1 MKLLYN
7 IFLFFYPLAA
17 RVLST
22 TNSKAKLWTEGRKD
36 IFKQLSIAF
45 EQNKSQVI
53 WTHCASL
60 GEFEQG
66 RPVLEQLKTQY
77 PNAKILITFFSPSG
91 YEVQKNYNGADWI
104 FYLPADSKKNAK
116 RFLNIVKPSIAIF
129 IKYEF
134 WFYYLDALKQR
145 EIQAIL
151 VSGNFRLNQIF
162 FKWYGSFYR
171 NMLQLF
177 SHLFIQNEE
186 SKFLLTTIDITE
198 NVTVSGDTRF
208 DRVIEI
214 AEQFSSI
221 EAIEKFIQHNKVVV
235 AGSTWT
241 EDDEEINHYANT
253 HQDIKFIIAPHI
265 IEEDRMKECLKLY
278 KKSILFSQ
286 WQQQTDNSNN
296 QYNVLIID
304 NVGMLSRLYK
314 YGTICFVGGA
324 FDGDGVHNVLE
335 AAVFGNPVFYG
346 PIYKKYKEAAD
357 LIKLGGAISVEN
369 ALELEQQFEAL
380 LHDESL
386 CSSIGTKAAAYV
398 YANKGA
404 TKFITNYIQE
414 NRLLTN

>member
-66 RPVLEQLKTQY
+66 TPVLEQLKTQY
-77 PNAKILITFFSPSG
+77 PKAKILITFFSPSG
-91 YEVQKNYNGADWI
+91 YEVQKNYNGADWV
-104 FYLPADSKKNAK
+104 FYLPIDGKKNANQ
-116 RFLNIVKPSIAIF
+116 FINIVKPTVVLF

-134 WFYYLDALKQR
+134 WFYYLKALKQR
-145 EIQAIL
+145 GIPALL
-151 VSGNFRLNQIF
+151 VSGNFRPSQIF

-171 NMLQLF
+171 NILQCF
-177 SHLFIQNEE
+177 GHLFVQNEE
-186 SKFLLTTIDITE
+186 SKLLLASIGISE
-198 NVTVSGDTRF
+198 NVTINGDTRF

-214 AEQFSSI
+214 AEQFSPI
-221 EAIEKFIQHNKVVV
+221 EAIEKFIQKNKVVV

-241 EDDEEINHYANT
+241 EDDEEMNHYANT
-253 HQDIKFIIAPHI
+253 HQEIKFIIAPHV
-265 IEEDRMKECLKLY
+265 IEEDRLQECLKLY
-278 KKSILFSQ
+278 KNSILFSKWIQ
-286 WQQQTDNSNN
+286 EKDNSDK
-296 QYNVLIID
+296 QANVLIID
-304 NVGMLSRLYK
+304 NIGMLSKLYK

-335 AAVFGNPVFYG
+335 AAVYRKPVIYG
-346 PIYKKYKEAAD
+346 PIFEKFKEAVE
-357 LIKLGGAISVEN
+357 LIKLGGAISVKN
-369 ALELEQQFEAL
+369 ALKLEQQFDYL
-380 LHDESL
+380 LNDETT
-386 CSSIGTKAAAYV
+386 CDTIGNKTGAYV
-398 YANKGA
+398 MSQQGA
-404 TKFITNYIQE
+404 TKFITNYIQA

>member
-1 MKLLYN
+1 M
-7 IFLFFYPLAA
+7 AA

-22 TNSKAKLWTEGRKD
+22 TNSKAKLWIEGRKD
-36 IFKQLSIAF
+36 IFEHLSVAF
-45 EQNKSQVI
+45 EHNKSEVI
-53 WTHCASL
+53 WAHCASL

-66 RPVLEQLKTQY
+66 RPVMEQLKTQY

-91 YEVQKNYNGADWI
+91 YEVQKNYNGADWV
-104 FYLPADSKKNAK
+104 FYLPADGKKNAK

-151 VSGNFRLNQIF
+151 VSGNFRPNQIF

-177 SHLFIQNEE
+177 SHLFVQNEE

-221 EAIEKFIQHNKVVV
+221 KAIEKFIQHNKVVV

-241 EDDEEINHYANT
+241 EDDEEMNHYANT
-253 HQDIKFIIAPHI
+253 HQDIKFIIAPHV
-265 IEEDRMKECLKLY
+265 IEEGRLQECLKLY

-346 PIYKKYKEAAD
+346 PIYKKYNP
-357 LIKLGGAISVEN
+357 LFVIRV
-369 ALELEQQFEAL
+369 
-380 LHDESL
+380 
-386 CSSIGTKAAAYV
+386 
-398 YANKGA
+398 
-404 TKFITNYIQE
+404 
-414 NRLLTN
+414 

>member
-66 RPVLEQLKTQY
+66 RPVLEQLKRQY

-91 YEVQKNYNGADWI
+91 YEVQKNYNGADWV
-104 FYLPADSKKNAK
+104 FYLPADGKKNAK

-151 VSGNFRLNQIF
+151 VSGNFRPNQIF